1 MQFVT
6 EDIDSY
12 VSRKRNN
19 HVHGN
24 HIEIQAISEIFNRPV
39 EIYAYHTGKFDSKK
53 KKSSTLTWQPLQNHI
68 QFHSMIILPCRA
80 CKHIRIGANKR
91 RCWAITF
98 AVPTRIPLQCNFKS
112 IQTDRWSRSWIVRLS
127 NYRWIAKCETF
138 TGCGT
143 FKWRFGNRTDNVWG

>member
-39 EIYAYHTGKFDSKK
+39 EIYAYHTGKFDLKK
-53 KKSSTLTWQPLQNHI
+53 KKKTFDVDLTTTSEPHSIPFNDYSSVQSL
-68 QFHSMIILPCRA
+68 
-80 CKHIRIGANKR
+80 
-91 RCWAITF
+91 
-98 AVPTRIPLQCNFKS
+98 
-112 IQTDRWSRSWIVRLS
+112 
-127 NYRWIAKCETF
+127 
-138 TGCGT
+138 
-143 FKWRFGNRTDNVWG
+143 

>member
-39 EIYAYHTGKFDSKK
+39 EIYAYHTGVNSYFLP
-53 KKSSTLTWQPLQNHI
+53 SSAFSLSL
-68 QFHSMIILPCRA
+68 ILP
-80 CKHIRIGANKR
+80 
-91 RCWAITF
+91 F
-98 AVPTRIPLQCNFKS
+98 
-112 IQTDRWSRSWIVRLS
+112 
-127 NYRWIAKCETF
+127 NY
-138 TGCGT
+138 
-143 FKWRFGNRTDNVWG
+143 

>member
-39 EIYAYHTGKFDSKK
+39 EIYAYHTGSDFFLSLRDLIWFTHGNCHFYVIKRKK
-53 KKSSTLTWQPLQNHI
+53 IEKMSLKIFGLYQNE
-68 QFHSMIILPCRA
+68 FLP
-80 CKHIRIGANKR
+80 
-91 RCWAITF
+91 
-98 AVPTRIPLQCNFKS
+98 
-112 IQTDRWSRSWIVRLS
+112 
-127 NYRWIAKCETF
+127 E
-138 TGCGT
+138 
-143 FKWRFGNRTDNVWG
+143 

>member
-39 EIYAYHTGKFDSKK
+39 EIYAYHTGEFIHYFNSNV
-53 KKSSTLTWQPLQNHI
+53 TLS
-68 QFHSMIILPCRA
+68 FH
-80 CKHIRIGANKR
+80 
-91 RCWAITF
+91 
-98 AVPTRIPLQCNFKS
+98 
-112 IQTDRWSRSWIVRLS
+112 
-127 NYRWIAKCETF
+127 
-138 TGCGT
+138 GT
-143 FKWRFGNRTDNVWG
+143 K